1 SRKKVDV
8 MTTVYD
14 VPPSMIIKSVSEKLK
29 KTKKVAPPEWVQYA
43 KTGTSREH
51 QPMEGDWWY
60 VRCASILRKLY
71 EKGPIGVN
79 RLSRIYGGKRNR
91 GMKPERRKKG
101 SGSIIK
107 DALVQLE
114 ALELVKTTK
123 KGRELTP
130 KGVSFL
136 DKASH
141 EVKKTLPELE
151 RY

>member
-1 SRKKVDV
+1 

-14 VPPSMIIKSVSEKLK
+14 VPPSIIIKSVSEKLK
-29 KTKKVAPPEWVQYA
+29 KAKIAQPEWVQYV
-43 KTGTSREH
+43 KTGPNREH
-51 QPMEGDWWY
+51 QPMEADWWY
-60 VRCASILRKLY
+60 IRCASILRKLY

-91 GMKPERRKKG
+91 GMKPERRTKG

-123 KGRELTP
+123 RGRELTP
-130 KGVSFL
+130 KGVSLL

-141 EVKKTLPELE
+141 EVKKTIPELK